1 MASSEMGE
9 VFYESNLQIQTNK
22 CESIIRDVQD
32 LVLQQGLTGDK
43 LDLVGD
49 IEQEI
54 GDMERDTK
62 ELFHNPDR
70 INDLNRHIRRIL
82 LDIAEDLDYKQKLYD
97 EHNNLQDDI
106 STLFYWFELVV
117 KPNLATDYREV
128 SHDYAIHECRSKR
141 NEMEHGGSGDR
152 VRPDVVGIGLLTWY
166 ALHEILLNWKKV
178 QNQVIH
184 EHLDRI
190 EQDEENE
197 YGFICKLN
205 NSEGAGSP
213 HSITHYR
220 EGESGNKIPFEPSN
234 IDVFPSIGDV
244 IIFSRDDES
253 GSSNP
258 YDIEIL

>member
-1 MASSEMGE
+1 MASSELGE
-9 VFYESNLQIQTNK
+9 TFYESNLQIQTNK
-22 CESIIRDVQD
+22 CESVIMEVKE
-32 LVLQQGLTGDK
+32 LVLEQGLTGDK

-49 IEQEI
+49 IEREI
-54 GDMERDTK
+54 QDMESDTK

-82 LDIAEDLDYKQKLYD
+82 LDIAEDLGYKQKLYD

-117 KPNLATDYREV
+117 KSNQSTDYREV

-141 NEMEHGGSGDR
+141 NEMEHGESGDR

-178 QNQVIH
+178 QSQVIH
-184 EHLDRI
+184 GHLNRI
-190 EQDEENE
+190 EQDGENE

-205 NSEGAGSP
+205 NSEGMGSP
-213 HSITHYR
+213 HSITHYG
-220 EGESGNKIPFEPSN
+220 EGESGNKIPFEPGD
-234 IDVFPSIGDV
+234 IDTFPSMGDAV
-244 IIFSRDDES
+244 MFSSTDET

-258 YDIEIL
+258 SDIEIL